1 MFNFFK
7 KKHIEPKDNRII
19 LSINDSNQVSIVLEI
34 ESNVDH
40 VGTKIGQL
48 LYRMNSGELEGSFA
62 DMLVEFADKNPE
74 HNDTI
79 QKIIVHWITAKNEKD
94 NSPYISPIKVFAQ

>member
-7 KKHIEPKDNRII
+7 KKQDELKNNRII
-19 LSINDSNQVSIVLEI
+19 LSINDTNEVSIVLEM

-74 HNDTI
+74 HKDTI
-79 QKIIVHWITAKNEKD
+79 QKIIVHWITVKNEKD
-94 NSPYISPIKVFAQ
+94 HSPYISPIKVFAQ